1 MLNYRKI
8 GKRAQIGETITW
20 IIATLIIIGTL
31 VVFIFFS
38 VLMSK
43 VKNIAIGDI
52 KTDLTKESVS
62 LNVKTSLAHQI
73 ANNKNKEI
81 IDNILK
87 ENDK

>member
-8 GKRAQIGETITW
+8 GKRAQVGETITW
-20 IIATLIIIGTL
+20 IVATLIIIGIL
-31 VVFIFFS
+31 LIFIWIS
-38 VLMSK
+38 ILMSK
-43 VKNIAIGDI
+43 VKVIGI
-52 KTDLTKESVS
+52 GNLKTDLTKESVS

-87 ENDK
+87 EDDK